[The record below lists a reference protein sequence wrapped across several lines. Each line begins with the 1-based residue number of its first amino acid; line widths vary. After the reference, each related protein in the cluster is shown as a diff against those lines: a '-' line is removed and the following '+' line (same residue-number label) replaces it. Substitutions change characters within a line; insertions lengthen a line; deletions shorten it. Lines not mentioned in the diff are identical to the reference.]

1 MGSCI
6 RLRNSILTS
15 CSFFSIR
22 FLIVLRP
29 MTNEPHLRDRVQKCV
44 KPRKSKGSG
53 FPSPRFSRCL
63 AAWRPKRISRVF
75 AGCNASPNLR
85 NSLMQVMQES
95 LRLMLMLEA
104 DNGVVRVTDDDHV
117 AGRLAAPA
125 VGPEIEHVVQVHV
138 RENR

>member
-29 MTNEPHLRDRVQKCV
+29 ITNEPHLRDRVQKCV
-44 KPRKSKGSG
+44 KPRKSNGSG
-53 FPSPRFSRCL
+53 LSPCSSRCL

-75 AGCNASPNLR
+75 ADIVKLR
-85 NSLMQVMQES
+85 VKNQSIERESETAEDRES
-95 LRLMLMLEA
+95 LAKRLIAEQP
-104 DNGVVRVTDDDHV
+104 
-117 AGRLAAPA
+117 GRCRI
-125 VGPEIEHVVQVHV
+125 GRIE
-138 RENR
+138 E